1 MRVTVDACRQPGV
14 NEQTYYRSDG
24 VIRIV
29 IAGLVKNRT
38 TAAEKVAA
46 VVSTQGVESNY

>member
-1 MRVTVDACRQPGV
+1 MLIP
-14 NEQTYYRSDG
+14 
-24 VIRIV
+24 IV